1 MARSINEIYKEIV
14 AEKDKRLELSEYKSD
29 SKVSVING
37 IAWFVSA
44 AIYSFETIMDTFIV
58 DINDIIKDRING
70 TPSYY
75 VNAAL
80 KYQHGDKLKIKDDG
94 LGFGYEKTD
103 ETKRIIT
110 QASYQESSNPQSLDT
125 KLILK
130 VATGTN
136 GKLSPLTED
145 QLTQVT
151 AYINKI
157 KFAGTYIEVVS
168 RKGDIIIPRLTVFYD
183 GSVMEEAMR
192 SALDDALNK
201 FIMET
206 KFNSAIYVS
215 SIVSCLMAVEHVT
228 DVYMDVNA
236 VPQQGVYIVSYESDG
251 TQSEE
256 KRVGRMTYAS
266 SGFLRESSKEG
277 EEKDIPNFRESIV
290 LKVDSL

>member
-151 AYINKI
+151 AYINQI
-157 KFAGTYIEVVS
+157 KFAGKYIEVFS

-183 GSVMEEAMR
+183 GSVMEETMR

>member
-44 AIYSFETIMDTFIV
+44 AIYSFETIMDTFII

-110 QASYQESSNPQSLDT
+110 QASYQESNNPQSLDT

-151 AYINKI
+151 AYINQI

>member
-80 KYQHGDKLKIKDDG
+80 KYQHGDKLKIRDDG

-110 QASYQESSNPQSLDT
+110 QASYQESIDPQSLDT

-136 GKLSPLTED
+136 GKLSPLSED

-151 AYINKI
+151 AYINQI

-183 GSVMEEAMR
+183 GSVMEETMR
-192 SALDDALNK
+192 SSLDDALNK

-251 TQSEE
+251 IQSEE

>member
-80 KYQHGDKLKIKDDG
+80 KYQHGDKLKIRDDG

-110 QASYQESSNPQSLDT
+110 QASYQESNNPQSLDT

-136 GKLSPLTED
+136 GKLSPLSED

-151 AYINKI
+151 AYINQI

-183 GSVMEEAMR
+183 GSVMEETMR
-192 SALDDALNK
+192 SSLDDALNK

>member
-151 AYINKI
+151 AYINQI

-183 GSVMEEAMR
+183 GSVMEETMR

-256 KRVGRMTYAS
+256 KRGGRMTYAS

>member
-14 AEKDKRLELSEYKSD
+14 AEKNKRLELSEYKSD
-29 SKVSVING
+29 SKVSVMNG

-80 KYQHGDKLKIKDDG
+80 KYQHGDKLKIRDDG

-110 QASYQESSNPQSLDT
+110 QASYQEDTNPQSLDT

-136 GKLSPLTED
+136 GKLSPLSED

-151 AYINKI
+151 AYINQV
-157 KFAGTYIEVVS
+157 KFASTYIEVVS

-183 GSVMEEAMR
+183 GSVMEETMR
-192 SALDDALNK
+192 SSLDDALNK

-206 KFNSAIYVS
+206 KFNSAIYVF

-251 TQSEE
+251 TQSDE
-256 KRVGRMTYAS
+256 KRIGRMTYAS

>member
-44 AIYSFETIMDTFIV
+44 AIYSFETIMDTFII

-151 AYINKI
+151 AYINQI

-256 KRVGRMTYAS
+256 KRVGRMTCAS

>member
-151 AYINKI
+151 AYINQI
-157 KFAGTYIEVVS
+157 KFAVTYIEVVS

-183 GSVMEEAMR
+183 GSVMEETMR

>member
-151 AYINKI
+151 AYINQI

-183 GSVMEEAMR
+183 GSVMEETMR

-266 SGFLRESSKEG
+266 SGYLRESSKEG

>member
-80 KYQHGDKLKIKDDG
+80 KYQHGDKLKIRDDG

-110 QASYQESSNPQSLDT
+110 QASYQESNDPQSLDT

-136 GKLSPLTED
+136 GKLSPLSED

-151 AYINKI
+151 AYINQI

-183 GSVMEEAMR
+183 GSVMEETMR
-192 SALDDALNK
+192 SSLDDALNK

>member
-1 MARSINEIYKEIV
+1 MG
-14 AEKDKRLELSEYKSD
+14 SEMCIRD
-29 SKVSVING
+29 
-37 IAWFVSA
+37 
-44 AIYSFETIMDTFIV
+44 
-58 DINDIIKDRING
+58 
-70 TPSYY
+70 
-75 VNAAL
+75 
-80 KYQHGDKLKIKDDG
+80 
-94 LGFGYEKTD
+94 
-103 ETKRIIT
+103 
-110 QASYQESSNPQSLDT
+110 SSNPQSLDT

-151 AYINKI
+151 AYINQI

-215 SIVSCLMAVEHVT
+215 SIVSCLMAVKHVT

>member
-44 AIYSFETIMDTFIV
+44 AIYSFETIMDTFII

-151 AYINKI
+151 AYINQI

-277 EEKDIPNFRESIV
+277 EEKDIPYFRESIV

>member
-94 LGFGYEKTD
+94 VGFGYEKTD

-151 AYINKI
+151 AYINQI

-183 GSVMEEAMR
+183 GSVMEETMR

>member
-44 AIYSFETIMDTFIV
+44 AIYSFETIMDTFII

-103 ETKRIIT
+103 ETKRII
-110 QASYQESSNPQSLDT
+110 
-125 KLILK
+125 LK

-151 AYINKI
+151 AYINQI

>member
-44 AIYSFETIMDTFIV
+44 AIYSFETIMDTFII

-151 AYINKI
+151 AYINQI

-201 FIMET
+201 FIIET

>member
-1 MARSINEIYKEIV
+1 
-14 AEKDKRLELSEYKSD
+14 
-29 SKVSVING
+29 
-37 IAWFVSA
+37 
-44 AIYSFETIMDTFIV
+44 MDTFIV

-151 AYINKI
+151 AYINQI

-183 GSVMEEAMR
+183 GSVMEETMR

>member
-151 AYINKI
+151 AYINQI

-183 GSVMEEAMR
+183 GSAMEETMR

>member
-44 AIYSFETIMDTFIV
+44 AIYYFETIMDTFIV

-151 AYINKI
+151 AYINQI

-183 GSVMEEAMR
+183 GSVMEETMR

>member
-44 AIYSFETIMDTFIV
+44 AIYSFETIMDTFII

-151 AYINKI
+151 AYINQI

-277 EEKDIPNFRESIV
+277 EEKDIPNFRV
-290 LKVDSL
+290 

>member
-44 AIYSFETIMDTFIV
+44 AIYSFETIMDTFII

-151 AYINKI
+151 AYINQI

-183 GSVMEEAMR
+183 GSVMEETMR

>member
-44 AIYSFETIMDTFIV
+44 AIYSFETIMDTFII

-103 ETKRIIT
+103 ETKRSIT

-151 AYINKI
+151 AYINQI

>member
-29 SKVSVING
+29 SKVSVMNG

-80 KYQHGDKLKIKDDG
+80 KYQHGDKLKIRDDG

-110 QASYQESSNPQSLDT
+110 QASYQEDTNPQSLDT

-136 GKLSPLTED
+136 GKLSPLSED

-151 AYINKI
+151 AYINQV

-183 GSVMEEAMR
+183 GSVMEETMR
-192 SALDDALNK
+192 SSLDDALNK

-251 TQSEE
+251 TQSDE
-256 KRVGRMTYAS
+256 KRIGRMTYAS

-277 EEKDIPNFRESIV
+277 EERDIPNFRESIV

>member
-44 AIYSFETIMDTFIV
+44 AIYSFETIMDTFII

-151 AYINKI
+151 AYINQI

-256 KRVGRMTYAS
+256 KRVGRMTYVS

>member
-44 AIYSFETIMDTFIV
+44 AIYSFETIMDTFII

-151 AYINKI
+151 AYINQI

-215 SIVSCLMAVEHVT
+215 SIVSCLIAVEHVT

>member
-151 AYINKI
+151 AYINQI

-183 GSVMEEAMR
+183 GSVMEETMR

-236 VPQQGVYIVSYESDG
+236 VPQQGMYIVSYESDG

>member
-151 AYINKI
+151 AYINQI

-168 RKGDIIIPRLTVFYD
+168 RRGDIIIPRLTVFYD
-183 GSVMEEAMR
+183 GSVMEETMR

>member
-130 VATGTN
+130 VATGTI

-151 AYINKI
+151 AYINQI

-183 GSVMEEAMR
+183 GSVMEETMR